1 VSDVVKWPAT
11 KIAAAI
17 RSREISSEEVVCAY
31 IARIE
36 EVNPKLNAVV
46 QLCSHRAITEARA
59 ADQAVARN
67 EVKGPLHGVPITI
80 KDNLDTAGVIS
91 TGGTKGRKDFLP
103 THDAT
108 VVTRLRSA
116 GAILLGKTNTPE
128 LTMAYETENLVYGR
142 TNNPY
147 DISCTCGGSSGGAAA
162 ILAAGGS
169 ALDIGSDTGGSIR
182 VPSHFCGTTGIKPT
196 AGLIPKTGHIL
207 PLGGMVDAM
216 TQLGPMARKVED
228 LALALPILAGMDW
241 NDPSVVPMPIGDY
254 RKVSIKDRQVAF
266 FYDNGVFDP
275 SAETTTAVA
284 SALKLLEESGA
295 SVEEARPGVTKDA
308 YDLTLALWTAD
319 GGTGF
324 EAVLEDAGTTELHSF
339 MAGVLDVCRS
349 GAKAPADLTALLERW
364 SRFRTEM
371 LRFIAPFDI
380 LLSPVLPFVAL
391 PHGTTFNDEFFPG
404 FSYTM
409 IHNLTGWPAAVVR
422 VGTATNGLPIGV
434 QLAAKPWREDV
445 ALAIAHQLEEAIGA
459 WPELRI

>member
-1 VSDVVKWPAT
+1 MSDVVKWPAT
-11 KIAAAI
+11 KIAETI
-17 RSREISSEEVVCAY
+17 RSREVSCEEVIRAY

-46 QLCSHRAITEARA
+46 QLCSDRAITEARA
-59 ADQAVARN
+59 ADQALARN
-67 EVKGPLHGVPITI
+67 EVTGPLHGVPITI

-91 TGGTKGRKDFLP
+91 TGGTKGRKEFLP
-103 THDAT
+103 TDDAT
-108 VVTRLRSA
+108 VVARLRKA

-147 DISCTCGGSSGGAAA
+147 DMSCTCGGSSGGAAA
-162 ILAAGGS
+162 ILAAGGA
-169 ALDIGSDTGGSIR
+169 ALDVGSDTGGSIR
-182 VPSHFCGTTGIKPT
+182 VPSHFCGTAGIKPT

-216 TQLGPMARKVED
+216 TQFGPMARKVED
-228 LALALPILAGMDW
+228 LALALPILAGVDW
-241 NDPSVVPMPIGDY
+241 KDPSVVPMAIGDY
-254 RKVSIKDRQVAF
+254 RKVSIKDCRVAF
-266 FYDNGVFDP
+266 FYSNGVFEP
-275 SAETTTAVA
+275 SPEMSAVVA
-284 SALKLLEESGA
+284 SAVKLLEESGA
-295 SVEEARPGVTKDA
+295 SVEEARPGVTKDV

-319 GGTGF
+319 GGVGF
-324 EAVLEDAGTTELHSF
+324 EAVLRDAGTVEVHSF
-339 MAGVLDVCRS
+339 MAGVLEVCRS
-349 GAKAPADLTALLERW
+349 GTRAPGELTTLLERW

-371 LRFIAPFDI
+371 LRFIERFDI

-391 PHGTTFNDEFFPG
+391 PHGMTFNDEFFPG

-409 IHNLTGWPAAVVR
+409 IHNLSGWPAVVVR
-422 VGTATNGLPIGV
+422 VGTATNGLPIGL

-445 ALAIAHQLEEAIGA
+445 ALAVAHQLEEAIGG